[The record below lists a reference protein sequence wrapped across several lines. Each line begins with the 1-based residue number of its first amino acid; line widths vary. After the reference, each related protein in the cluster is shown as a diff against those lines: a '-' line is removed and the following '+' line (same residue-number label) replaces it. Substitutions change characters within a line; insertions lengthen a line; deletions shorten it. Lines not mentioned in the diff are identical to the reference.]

1 MPRGDG
7 PPVVIRSESQFVV
20 RGRLDSPARV
30 YFGIAVSDAGGEFAG
45 KFRGD
50 LGGQQPISEPEENG
64 QFEVIYRVRDFTL
77 DPCVRDREKELAV
90 RPDDLVLNNVWAFTH
105 SGGPSG
111 LEVTEVE
118 LISPEQKK

>member
-1 MPRGDG
+1 MVHQWLYDRN
-7 PPVVIRSESQFVV
+7 RSSSSAVGWTDRPEFISASRCRTRVANLLESFV
-20 RGRLDSPARV
+20 GTLAAS
-30 YFGIAVSDAGGEFAG
+30 
-45 KFRGD
+45 
-50 LGGQQPISEPEENG
+50 QQPISEPDKDG
-64 QFEVIYRVRDFTL
+64 KFEVIYRVRDFTL